1 MTSRQFET
9 SWGALPRPDGQA
21 RFRLWAPGTGSLTLR
36 LDGAEHP
43 MRPAGEGWFEAE
55 ARAAAGASYAFV
67 LPDGLVV
74 PDPAARAQAEG
85 VSGPSRLVDPAGYAW
100 SVPSPARR
108 WEEAVIHEIHVG
120 TFTEAGT
127 FAAAAE
133 RMAYLADLGVTA
145 VEMMP
150 VAQFEGARGW
160 GYDGVLL
167 YAPHPAYGTPD
178 DMKRLVEAAHAAGLM
193 VMLDVVYNHFGP
205 EGNYLGAYAPD
216 FYRDGL
222 STPWGDAI
230 DFSEDAVRRF
240 YVENALYWLEEFDLD
255 GLRLDAID
263 HIDDHTERDILVE
276 IATAVR
282 DRRGERPTWL
292 TTEDNRNVTYLHER
306 EGGRAPL
313 FDGEWNDD
321 LHNAVH
327 VVATGETEGYY
338 AGFAEDP
345 WGLYARALAEGFA
358 FQGEVAPDADEPRGE
373 PSTHM
378 PPDAFV
384 DFLQNHDQVGNRAMG
399 ERLSTLTSAP
409 MLDALMA
416 IHLLSPHI
424 PLLFMGDE
432 YGETRPFFFFTDFQ
446 GDLAEAVRE
455 GRRREFAAFHMFSD
469 AEDREAI
476 PDPNA
481 PDTFYGSKLDWASL
495 EHETAEATI
504 ARTRMLLALRREHVV
519 PRLIGAGGH
528 AGRVIEAEP
537 GAVSVD
543 WRLDG
548 ATLRMRANLGDA
560 PRGMARATGTLIF
573 GPAPG
578 VGDELAPFGVVFY
591 LDEGAGA
598 DGEAQA

>member
-1 MTSRQFET
+1 MNRRFET
-9 SWGALPRPDGQA
+9 SWGAFPEGDDA
-21 RFRLWAPGTGSLTLR
+21 RFRLWAPGVEALTLH
-36 LDGAEHP
+36 L
-43 MRPAGEGWFEAE
+43 AGRDVSMTRGEGGWFEAQAP
-55 ARAAAGASYAFV
+55 ARAGEGYHFV
-67 LPDGLVV
+67 LPDGMRV
-74 PDPAARAQAEG
+74 PDPAARAQMEG
-85 VSGPSRLVDPAGYAW
+85 VHGSSRLVDPAAYEW
-100 SVPSPARR
+100 TVQSPGRP

-120 TFTEAGT
+120 TFTEEGT

-133 RMAYLADLGVTA
+133 RMPYLADLGVTC
-145 VEMMP
+145 VELMP
-150 VAQFEGARGW
+150 VAQFEGSRGW

-178 DMKRLVEAAHAAGLM
+178 DMRRFVEAAHRAGLM
-193 VMLDVVYNHFGP
+193 VLLDVVYNHFGP
-205 EGNYLGAYAPD
+205 EGNYLSTYAPD
-216 FYRDGL
+216 FYRDGR

-230 DFSEDAVRRF
+230 DFSETPVRRF

-282 DRRGERPTWL
+282 DLRGDRSTWL

-306 EGGRAPL
+306 EGGVAPL

-321 LHNAVH
+321 LHNAAH

-373 PSTHM
+373 PSAHL

-399 ERLSTLTSAP
+399 ERLIALTSEP
-409 MLDALMA
+409 MLDALRT
-416 IHLLSPHI
+416 IHLLSPHV
-424 PLLFMGDE
+424 PLLFMGEE

-446 GDLAEAVRE
+446 GELAEAVRE
-455 GRRREFAAFHMFSD
+455 GRRREFAAFSMFSD

-481 PDTFYGSKLDWASL
+481 IETFQASKLEWDTLSEEPAQAVL
-495 EHETAEATI
+495 
-504 ARTRMLLALRREHVV
+504 ARTRMLLRLRREHVV
-519 PRLIGAGGH
+519 PRLAATGSRSGT
-528 AGRVIEAEP
+528 VIEAEP
-537 GAVSVD
+537 GAVAVD
-543 WRLDG
+543 WRLGG
-548 ATLRMRANLGDA
+548 ALWQLRANLGER
-560 PRGMARATGTLIF
+560 PRAMPRTTGELIH

-578 VGDELAPFGVVFY
+578 VGGELPGFGVVFY
-591 LDEGAGA
+591 LDERGDAAG
-598 DGEAQA
+598 